1 MTDITNIVAAIVMLL
16 VAAATTFLIP
26 LLKKK
31 MDASKFE
38 ELKKWAEVG
47 VQAAEMIYKGTGLGA
62 QKKEYVLEFLE
73 ERGYSIDTEVIN
85 AVIEAAVL
93 DMKNAAK

>member
-1 MTDITNIVAAIVMLL
+1 MTNLTSIISAIVMLL
-16 VAAATTFLIP
+16 AAAATTFLIP

-47 VQAAEMIYKGTGLGA
+47 VQAAEMIFKGTGLGA
-62 QKKEYVLEFLE
+62 EKKEYVLSFLA